1 MLPENASALV
11 GAAVIA
17 VAVFPALAIL
27 LRSKSEEVR
36 PEGVVAIAAHRV
48 AHLAA
53 ALFSWFNA
61 FFLRK
66 HAGRGERNS

>member
-36 PEGVVAIAAHRV
+36 PEGVVAIAAHR
-48 AHLAA
+48 LADLA
-53 ALFSWFNA
+53 SVQFSRFIV
-61 FFLRK
+61 FITQK
-66 HAGRGERNS
+66 TPGKT